1 MSMLLNSFVFGA
13 AVLAGGDGGAGVP
26 AYFTAENLASQA
38 AAASFADVLSATETL
53 AAGDYV
59 GFWTFDAD
67 NTSTQ
72 SHQGRAVVDGVA
84 LASQIFTTKQPSAPA
99 DKASFGGMF
108 FHTSTGT
115 EKTFAVQ
122 AQKSASGTTTVRNAR
137 LSMLKLGAD
146 DESAVSLTLQNFTD
160 PGNKTAQTAA
170 SLAFTPPSAGDYL
183 IICTALITLTNTSN
197 VSMTV
202 ELTDGTTSTG
212 AIETRPA
219 GINGE
224 RYPVMMILPLSA
236 ISGSKT
242 ISFKVRQSGTGTTT
256 INTED
261 IRILALRLDR
271 FANAY
276 TAVLGSAN
284 SGTNTTYTAAL
295 STSPTLAAAD
305 HLVLASGFY
314 TNTGFG
320 VSSYAEFNDGGA
332 QSQEAN
338 RENFHALTKYEMMM
352 SHSIAAYGAGA
363 RTFAINRKSESGTT
377 SVSAG
382 SAIAILDLAGL

>member
-1 MSMLLNSFVFGA
+1 MIYFGDFA
-13 AVLAGGDGGAGVP
+13 AGGGGGGSVN
-26 AYFTAENLASQA
+26 YFTSESLASQA
-38 AAASFADVLSATETL
+38 AAASFADVLSATQTL
-53 AAGDYV
+53 SAGDYV
-59 GFWTFDAD
+59 GFWSFDAD

-72 SHQGRAVVDGVA
+72 PHQGRAVVDGVA
-84 LASQIFTTKQPSAPA
+84 LASQIFLTKESVSPP
-99 DKASFGGMF
+99 DKATFGGMF

-115 EKTFAVQ
+115 EKTFAIQ
-122 AQKSASGTTTVRNAR
+122 AQKSSSGTTTVRNVR

-146 DESAVSLTLQNFTD
+146 DESAESLTLQNFTD
-160 PGNKTAQTAA
+160 PGNKTATTAA
-170 SLAFTPPSAGDYL
+170 TLAFTPPSVGDYL
-183 IICTALITLTNTSN
+183 IVCTALITLTNTSN

-219 GINGE
+219 GASGE
-224 RYPVMMILPLSA
+224 RYPIMMLLPLSA

-276 TAVLGSAN
+276 TAVLGLAN
-284 SGTNTTYTAAL
+284 SGTDTAYTAAL

-305 HLVLASGFY
+305 HLALASGFY

-320 VSSYAEFNDGGA
+320 ISSYAEFNDGGA

-338 RENFHALTKYEMMM
+338 RENFHALTKYETMM

-377 SVSAG
+377 SVAAG
-382 SAIAILDLAGL
+382 SAIAVLDLAGL